1 MLTPFKILQILEV
14 VPDVEWDGPR
24 WLAYFDYWPEQKEI
38 TPTKEAKKEAKM
50 NLYSNKEIRRNLS
63 AIKKN

>member
-14 VPDVEWDGPR
+14 VPHVEWDGPR
-24 WLAYFDYWPEQKEI
+24 WLAYSDDWPEQKEI

-50 NLYSNKEIRRNLS
+50 NVYSNRKIRRNLS
-63 AIKKN
+63 AIKKI